1 MLGKR
6 RLAATDDRFAQAWH
20 AESGG
25 KCGAKAR
32 VVDEGEGSALVSNP
46 PMRQPPEMMITMAL
60 QPIGDTI
67 ADRLIFG
74 VARSES
80 LRRWAPRIDG

>member
-6 RLAATDDRFAQAWH
+6 GFAAADDRFAQAWH

-25 KCGAKAR
+25 KCGAKAC

-46 PMRQPPEMMITMAL
+46 PMRQSPEMMITMAL
-60 QPIGDTI
+60 QPIGEAI
-67 ADRLIFG
+67 ADRLIYAA
-74 VARSES
+74 ARSES